1 MPDIGNRAS
10 ILSFFSN
17 KSPPPTCGYT
27 AQCSFNSGSSGF
39 SVGGRIGCGSG
50 RCEHFGLA
58 KGGRERGTSLL
69 APSGTLLLVPSG
81 DPTPAT
87 RPSGRTL
94 LEIGGPCLSAASWLA
109 LLLVASVQSVETGG
123 ASLVLGPFANTKG
136 PRLPGR
142 NPATP

>member
-10 ILSFFSN
+10 ILVLFSN

-27 AQCSFNSGSSGF
+27 AQCSFNFVSSGF
-39 SVGGRIGCGSG
+39 SVGGRIGCGS
-50 RCEHFGLA
+50 RRWEHFGLA
-58 KGGRERGTSLL
+58 KGGREGGASLL
-69 APSGTLLLVPSG
+69 APFGTLLLVPSG
-81 DPTPAT
+81 GPTPAT

-94 LEIGGPCLSAASWLA
+94 VEIGEPCMSAASWLV
-109 LLLVASVQSVETGG
+109 LLLLASVQSVETVG